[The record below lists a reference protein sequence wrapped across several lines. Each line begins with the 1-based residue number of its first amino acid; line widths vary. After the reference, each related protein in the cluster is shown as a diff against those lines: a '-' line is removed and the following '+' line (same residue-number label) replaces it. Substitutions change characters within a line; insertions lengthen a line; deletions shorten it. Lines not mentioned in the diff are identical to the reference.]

1 MVNDDAAETV
11 PLLEEELRVEKQSVA
26 TGKVHV
32 RTCRRKY

>member
-32 RTCRRKY
+32 PYCRRKY

>member
-26 TGKVHV
+26 TG
-32 RTCRRKY
+32 RITSARM